1 MVSIPNLMFCLFI
14 EFFIINLSKKNPA
27 LNTGFLNQTIYFYK
41 NYQILSDSI
50 SHNNV
55 ITIMIPSTV

>member
-1 MVSIPNLMFCLFI
+1 MVSMPNLIFRLFI

-27 LNTGFLNQTIYFYK
+27 LNTGLLNQTIYFYK